1 VDYVIEFKCI
11 LHDLPLRS
19 QLSSRRLRWY

>member
-1 VDYVIEFKCI
+1 LSTGGSYMRI

-19 QLSSRRLRWY
+19 QYS